1 MKTDITHML
10 SCWGNIFAQNT
21 APAQVAIEIGA
32 KGPNHG
38 AVSAC
43 ATSGH
48 AIGTAMRLLQ
58 VRRNDAGHGWLE
70 RTQRVP

>member
-1 MKTDITHML
+1 ML
-10 SCWGNIFAQNT
+10 LLLVLLLLLLQNT

-48 AIGTAMRLLQ
+48 AIGAALRLLQ
-58 VRRNDAGHGWLE
+58 VLHISNYIFCFSFLQSGA
-70 RTQRVP
+70 